1 MHWLPRHN
9 DRRIVFMRDLLNGS
23 IDELAAL
30 LPLLRGLSPQ
40 LEQLGEAMMRCW
52 DQRGKVLLAG
62 NGGSAADA
70 MHLGEELTVRFQ
82 KNRRALAAVALMD
95 PTALT
100 CCGNDFGYERV
111 FSRQIEALGNEG
123 DVFIAFSTSG
133 NSPSILKALEVAKQQ
148 KLITA
153 TFLGKDGG
161 KAHKQADIELL
172 IPSQSTARIQE
183 AHQVL
188 FHVLCQWID
197 ARVD

>member
-1 MHWLPRHN
+1 
-9 DRRIVFMRDLLNGS
+9 MRNLLNGS

-30 LPLLRGLSPQ
+30 LPAVGALSPQ
-40 LEQLGEAMMRCW
+40 LEQLGEALMRCW

-70 MHLGEELTVRFQ
+70 MHLGEELTVRFE

-95 PTALT
+95 PTAMT

-111 FSRQIEALGNEG
+111 FSRQIEALGNAG

-133 NSPSILKALEVAKQQ
+133 NSPSILQALDVARQQ
-148 KLITA
+148 NLTTA

-161 KAHKQADIELL
+161 KARGMADIELL
-172 IPSQSTARIQE
+172 VPSQSTARIQE

-197 ARVD
+197 KRVD

>member
-1 MHWLPRHN
+1 
-9 DRRIVFMRDLLNGS
+9 MRDLLNGS